1 MVGIGLVAETGL
13 DLAVLTVERVRED
26 EVVVEA
32 VEEEEGL
39 MVVTV
44 EEEGGRVAVALAVT
58 GAKLL
63 LWF

>member
-1 MVGIGLVAETGL
+1 MAGIGLVAETGL
-13 DLAVLTVERVRED
+13 DLAVLTMEQARED

-44 EEEGGRVAVALAVT
+44 EEEGGREVVTLAVT
-58 GAKLL
+58 EAKLL
-63 LWF
+63 V